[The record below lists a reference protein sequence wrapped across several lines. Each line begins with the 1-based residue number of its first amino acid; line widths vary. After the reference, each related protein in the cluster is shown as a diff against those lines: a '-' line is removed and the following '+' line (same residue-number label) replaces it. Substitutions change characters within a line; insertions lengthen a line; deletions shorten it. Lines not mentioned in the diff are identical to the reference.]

1 MLTTRTAIK
10 ALLHRRSVRTAQ
22 KSSPQTVRCVQGLSS
37 KNDEEEYLDLIRK
50 EIEIKGGEIKPG
62 NLGSI
67 PKPESVLH
75 KPMHL
80 VKLNPDRFRLRGEG
94 SGLWISLVEHGDDQ
108 SSESETDECAPPTYT
123 LVETVDGLFKAVEML
138 ENEKECLTVEG
149 KVVFAVDMERSSE
162 LETLQIAS
170 TTSVVIVDCRSIE
183 RENLGSALKNVLS
196 SGQYIKLIHDVRQDA
211 TLLAEW
217 GLILDTVLDT
227 QLVAEAAFGDPFIG
241 LNTFLER
248 INLPSNPEKNRM
260 GYKMNVENRN
270 PFHFRP
276 IQHEDLLYAAYDV
289 SCLIKAKDY
298 IWSKFQASSV
308 QKLMLATSLRI
319 EDSIQ
324 NGSKRS
330 ICFDKKNYF
339 RLSSSEIF
347 RVLPG
352 EKAYYGRP
360 TVIIANLDDV
370 VDILP
375 DDIGAGLVDDKSMST
390 HVSDI
395 ALDIGRRP
403 VAMMPGMRQD
413 LCTREVSQNDIE
425 YIVSKLA
432 GGFGRDGRA
441 AMPGSLNRVSAI
453 RGKDGM
459 LLGITFRIGRTIH
472 NRSDLLLDFLL
483 GTEKSIL
490 VLGKPASGKTS
501 VIRDVARILS
511 QTRNVVVIDKSNEIG
526 GDSIVPHES
535 IESSRRMMVPTG
547 KTQQDVMIECIENH
561 APQVMVI
568 DEIGNRMQVTAART
582 AKDRGV
588 RMIATAHGDL
598 CGLIDNPSLNGL
610 VGGIDT
616 IPISD
621 AMASLEQDRRI
632 RNKNALE
639 RGFCCQRRQSP
650 PKLKTQRVLE
660 PIFDV
665 IVEVTAS
672 DKNAMKVV
680 PDTARAVDD
689 VLANMPY
696 FAHMRFKDPDTGLIF
711 YEFPDTYCAR
721 TSTVDSQ
728 EKGIDLEGE

>member
-10 ALLHRRSVRTAQ
+10 ALLRRRSVRTAQ

-50 EIEIKGGEIKPG
+50 EIEIKGGEIYAG
-62 NLGSI
+62 NLGRI

-80 VKLNPDRFRLRGEG
+80 VKLTVNPDRFRLQAEG

-196 SGQYIKLIHDVRQDA
+196 SGQYIKLIHDDKSTIQP
-211 TLLAEW
+211 
-217 GLILDTVLDT
+217 G
-227 QLVAEAAFGDPFIG
+227 
-241 LNTFLER
+241 
-248 INLPSNPEKNRM
+248 KNRM
-260 GYKMNVENRN
+260 GYQMNVENRN
-270 PFHFRP
+270 PFDFRP

-298 IWSKFQASSV
+298 IWSKFQASSI

-319 EDSIQ
+319 EDALQ

-330 ICFDKKNYF
+330 ICFDKKNDF

-347 RVLPG
+347 RVLSG

-375 DDIGAGLVDDKSMST
+375 DDIGAALVDDKFMST

-472 NRSDLLLDFLL
+472 NRSDLLLDFIL

-511 QTRNVVVIDKSNEIG
+511 QTRNVVVIDKSNEIA
-526 GDSIVPHES
+526 GDSVVPHES

-568 DEIGNRMQVTAART
+568 DEIGNPMQVTAART

-650 PKLKTQRVLE
+650 PKLKTQRVSQ

-711 YEFPDTYCAR
+711 YEFPETFCAR